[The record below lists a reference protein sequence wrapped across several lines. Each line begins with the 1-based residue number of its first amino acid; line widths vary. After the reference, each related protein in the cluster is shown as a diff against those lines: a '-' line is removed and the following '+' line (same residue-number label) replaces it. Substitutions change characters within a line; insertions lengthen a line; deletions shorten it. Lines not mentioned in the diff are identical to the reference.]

1 MASFFVPPGAHNG
14 RGLPL
19 AGAPCP
25 INATTAPPLLPFI
38 SLTQGQK
45 PVKMGYISRNM
56 RRAIILLA
64 ITALLPALLCGET
77 AGRRPGFLPS
87 ELNTNSIEVPQEYV
101 DEKDLLLEFV
111 KGYYL
116 PERINEFTEEEA
128 KAYVQDSTRH
138 LLKVLEKCPDSEGT
152 ARRLVSLCLV
162 SDETAGWIVQELG
175 KLVEKG
181 VTSYGIE
188 TGIASILLDDERYDE
203 AAPFLRTLQEKYPD
217 DEMVLYLTS
226 GYYANMGDFA
236 ALDEVLARAK
246 KAGAKIKYARME
258 LLRIMRRI
266 QKGEEDEA
274 ETDAAMLGI
283 TPDFHRDPLQSLL
296 DTWKYIQPTGD
307 WKIVSDLTAAIL
319 MSDFDKL
326 EEEGCAY
333 DAARNSIFAALNAG
347 DYAGAGYVLSF
358 LKKINTPSLRRRIFC
373 ALADLANEFT
383 KQKFKDKETPKAL
396 VMLNIQAGEMALST
410 VPVGDMA
417 RDGGIRALAEY
428 LVAAGELER
437 YMEVTEGLKEPT
449 PLDTLLRAFVLVDLD
464 RAQEALPTLRS
475 LRDRF
480 GDGLPFEFYNALGE
494 AERRCGNMQEAEDS
508 FRKALEL
515 NPEDDVAANYLG
527 YTMAEEGR
535 DLDEARRLIEIAL
548 RANPDSIS
556 YLDSMAWVQFKR
568 GDYQDALKFM
578 VKTTTLAK
586 QDPDTNPFLENDEY
600 LTHMR
605 EILQAIGC
613 DYLAEFF
620 Q

>member
-14 RGLPL
+14 RGGPL

-64 ITALLPALLCGET
+64 ITVLLPALLCGET

-203 AAPFLRTLQEKYPD
+203 AAPFLRTLLEKYPD
-217 DEMVLYLTS
+217 DDMVLYLTS

-274 ETDAAMLGI
+274 ETDA
-283 TPDFHRDPLQSLL
+283 R
-296 DTWKYIQPTGD
+296 Y
-307 WKIVSDLTAAIL
+307 
-319 MSDFDKL
+319 
-326 EEEGCAY
+326 
-333 DAARNSIFAALNAG
+333 
-347 DYAGAGYVLSF
+347 
-358 LKKINTPSLRRRIFC
+358 IFC
-373 ALADLANEFT
+373 YKPFWT
-383 KQKFKDKETPKAL
+383 MKF
-396 VMLNIQAGEMALST
+396 
-410 VPVGDMA
+410 
-417 RDGGIRALAEY
+417 
-428 LVAAGELER
+428 
-437 YMEVTEGLKEPT
+437 
-449 PLDTLLRAFVLVDLD
+449 
-464 RAQEALPTLRS
+464 
-475 LRDRF
+475 
-480 GDGLPFEFYNALGE
+480 
-494 AERRCGNMQEAEDS
+494 
-508 FRKALEL
+508 
-515 NPEDDVAANYLG
+515 
-527 YTMAEEGR
+527 
-535 DLDEARRLIEIAL
+535 
-548 RANPDSIS
+548 
-556 YLDSMAWVQFKR
+556 
-568 GDYQDALKFM
+568 
-578 VKTTTLAK
+578 
-586 QDPDTNPFLENDEY
+586 
-600 LTHMR
+600 
-605 EILQAIGC
+605 
-613 DYLAEFF
+613 
-620 Q
+620 